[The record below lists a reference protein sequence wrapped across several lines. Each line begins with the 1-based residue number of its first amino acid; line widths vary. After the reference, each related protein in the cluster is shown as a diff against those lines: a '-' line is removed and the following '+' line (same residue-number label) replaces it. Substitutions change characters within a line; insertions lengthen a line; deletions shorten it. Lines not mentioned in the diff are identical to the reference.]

1 MAHRITLYDTLGVQR
16 DASEQEIR
24 SAFRRLSMD
33 HHPDRFSGEKRGAA
47 EQRFQAITEAF
58 NVLSRPES
66 RERYD
71 RDLAQRAGGGS
82 GNQIDAR
89 EIARRLAAKGAE
101 SLRAGRIEEAV
112 DQLKAAV
119 DHDPDFDRGNYFLG
133 LALGRVRGRERD
145 ALRHLERA
153 AGADPHNAVYKAH
166 AAAAALAAGM
176 ASRAE
181 RLAQDALAL
190 DPTSDKAKSVL
201 TAIRGGTDSK
211 RDGLFGRLRRK
222 G

>member
-1 MAHRITLYDTLGVQR
+1 MAHRITLYDTLGVER

-24 SAFRRLSMD
+24 AAFRRLTKD
-33 HHPDRFSGEKRGAA
+33 HHPDRFAGQKRAAA
-47 EQRFQAITEAF
+47 ELRFQTITEAF
-58 NVLSRPES
+58 NVLSRPAS

-71 RDLAQRAGGGS
+71 RELAQRTSGG

-89 EIARRLAAKGAE
+89 EIARRLAARGAE
-101 SLRAGRIEEAV
+101 SLRAGKVEEAV
-112 DQLKAAV
+112 EQLKAAV
-119 DHDPDFDRGNYFLG
+119 DHDPDFDRANYFLG
-133 LALGRVRGRERD
+133 LALGRIRGRERD

-153 AGADPHNAVYKAH
+153 AAADSHNAVYKAN

-176 ASRAE
+176 TSRAE

-190 DPTSDKAKSVL
+190 DSTSEKAKSVL
-201 TAIRGGTDSK
+201 ATLRGGHEAR
-211 RDGLFGRLRRK
+211 RDGLLGRLRRK

>member
-16 DASEQEIR
+16 DASEQDIR
-24 SAFRRLSMD
+24 AAFRRLTRD
-33 HHPDRFSGEKRGAA
+33 HHPDRFRGEKREAA
-47 EQRFQAITEAF
+47 ELRFQAITEAF

-66 RERYD
+66 RDRYD
-71 RDLAQRAGGGS
+71 RDLAQRSSGGS

-89 EIARRLAAKGAE
+89 EISRRLAARGAE
-101 SLRAGRIEEAV
+101 SLRAGKVQEAV
-112 DQLKAAV
+112 EQLQAAV
-119 DHDPDFDRGNYFLG
+119 DHDSDFDRANYFLG

-145 ALRHLERA
+145 ALRYLERA
-153 AGADPHNAVYKAH
+153 VGADPHNAVYTAH
-166 AAAAALAAGM
+166 AATAALAAGM

-190 DPTSDKAKSVL
+190 DPTNDRAKSVL
-201 TAIRGGTDSK
+201 ATIRGEADSK

>member
-16 DASEQEIR
+16 DATEEEIR
-24 SAFRRLSMD
+24 SAFRRLIMD
-33 HHPDRFSGEKRGAA
+33 HHPDRFSGAKREAA

-71 RDLAQRAGGGS
+71 RDLAQRTTTS
-82 GNQIDAR
+82 NTSQINAK

-101 SLRAGRIEEAV
+101 ALRADRVQEALEH
-112 DQLKAAV
+112 LKAAV
-119 DHDPDFDRGNYFLG
+119 DHDGEFDRANYFLG
-133 LALGRVRGRERD
+133 LALNRVKGRERD
-145 ALRHLERA
+145 ALRYLERA
-153 AGADPHNAVYKAH
+153 VALDQHNAVYRAH

-176 ASRAE
+176 SSRAE
-181 RLAQDALAL
+181 RLAQDALSL
-190 DPTSDKAKSVL
+190 DPTSDKAKAVL
-201 TAIRGGTDSK
+201 ASIRAASGSK